1 MSFTFHD
8 RAPIEKV
15 RRLAD
20 GRIAAVAKF
29 ARSGCYDYAGS
40 EVGRPDLPKVTV
52 YRSDDE
58 VFSESAMASFAHKA
72 VTLDHPAEPVNSKNW
87 RRVSVGYTEGRVAR
101 DGGFV
106 EILLILADADAV
118 SAYER
123 GAARELSAGYQ
134 CELVWGDGIAPDG
147 TKYQAR
153 QVGIVGDHI
162 AIVPAGRA
170 GNECRI
176 GDSATATSNAYS
188 SPRDLYID
196 RLTGVPEGTTAKARQ
211 VAQAFSDNRATMPSP
226 SPAASQAA
234 RDAARKEYIDNLTAP
249 RSQPM
254 GPAMSRARYSGE

>member
-1 MSFTFHD
+1 MSFTFQD

-29 ARSGCYDYAGS
+29 ARSGCYDYAGA

-58 VFSESAMASFAHKA
+58 VFSEAAMASFAHKA
-72 VTLDHPAEPVNSKNW
+72 VTLDHPSEAVSAANW
-87 RRVSVGYTEGRVAR
+87 RKVSVGYTEGRVAR

-106 EILLILADADAV
+106 EIPLILADADAV
-118 SAYER
+118 NAYER
-123 GAARELSAGYQ
+123 GTARELSAGYE
-134 CELVWGDGIAPDG
+134 CELVWGDGVAPDG
-147 TKYQAR
+147 TAFQAK
-153 QVGIVGDHI
+153 QVGIRGNHL

-176 GDSATATSNAYS
+176 GDAATVSSDTHS

-196 RLTGVPEGTTAKARQ
+196 RLCDIPEGSTAKARQ
-211 VAQAFSDNRATMPSP
+211 ISQAFADSRPTMTPP
-226 SPAASQAA
+226 TASQAA
-234 RDAARKEYIDNLTAP
+234 RDAARQQYIDTLTAP
-249 RSQPM
+249 RRAD
-254 GPAMSRARYSGE
+254 GATLSRARYTQEES